1 MSEYVLEVHDL
12 VKDFGRLRAL
22 NGVSFAIPR
31 GTVVGLLGP
40 NGAGKTTCIDIL
52 LGTTIPNSGHVEY
65 FGLDFQSHKQ
75 SSLGRINFASAYHS
89 LQDRVTVR
97 ENLLV
102 FAHLY
107 EVERPGPAIDRLM
120 EYFEI
125 SDLARRRFGDLSA
138 GQSTRVNLVK
148 ALLND
153 PELIL
158 MDEPTASLD
167 PDIADKTLSLIEE
180 LRRERELSI
189 LFTSHNM
196 AEVSRLCDEVIF
208 LDHGQVVARGTP
220 LELTKQI
227 PAAELRL
234 TFAGDEAGVRRYCE
248 TEGLQFHF
256 ARESQVVIQSDER
269 TIPRVI
275 FDLNKLGADIT
286 DIDLRKPDLEDVFL
300 QIARRKN
307 VVQSH

>member
-12 VKDFGRLRAL
+12 VKDFGSLRAL

-52 LGTTIPNSGHVEY
+52 LGTTIPNGGHVEY
-65 FGLDFQSHKQ
+65 FGLDFQRNKQ
-75 SSLGRINFASAYHS
+75 SSLARINFASAYHS

-138 GQSTRVNLVK
+138 GQS
-148 ALLND
+148 
-153 PELIL
+153 
-158 MDEPTASLD
+158 
-167 PDIADKTLSLIEE
+167 
-180 LRRERELSI
+180 
-189 LFTSHNM
+189 
-196 AEVSRLCDEVIF
+196 
-208 LDHGQVVARGTP
+208 
-220 LELTKQI
+220 
-227 PAAELRL
+227 
-234 TFAGDEAGVRRYCE
+234 
-248 TEGLQFHF
+248 
-256 ARESQVVIQSDER
+256 
-269 TIPRVI
+269 
-275 FDLNKLGADIT
+275 
-286 DIDLRKPDLEDVFL
+286 
-300 QIARRKN
+300 
-307 VVQSH
+307 